1 MVCRLNWQLHF
12 GEPPKWSSTV
22 KFILAD
28 VAPGQR
34 DIQKAALA
42 LTGDAGAI
50 AAQLTQALPATLG
63 FTTDRYSPWRR
74 QLADKVLLCHF
85 VDLVESGK
93 SLHGIIAC
101 SGLL

>member
-34 DIQKAALA
+34 DIQKAALT

-50 AAQLTQALPATLG
+50 AAQLTEALPATLG
-63 FTTDRYSPWRR
+63 FAQDHYSPWRK
-74 QLADKVLLCHF
+74 QLADKVLCLQLCPQTMF
-85 VDLVESGK
+85 
-93 SLHGIIAC
+93 A
-101 SGLL
+101 